1 MSLSDLLRLVLA
13 NLNRMRTRVALTALG
28 VTIGTAAVVILISL
42 GVGLQTSLMSSLDAF
57 GDATVITVSAGNPFG
72 GPGAAPGQRSTEPLD
87 DRAVADIAALP
98 DVQAVT
104 PRVGLNGEAGL
115 EYRRGEYFGSVVGI
129 DARAAESLGWKIDAG
144 APRVGRGLAVVGG
157 RVFDASAGRRR
168 GAAPG
173 GRRQPEAVPASEL
186 VGRTITLKL
195 ERRDE
200 GGEATTRAERLRVA
214 GVLDPAG
221 GSQDDFSVFV
231 PLGDVEEYNRWL
243 TGRRRSARDSYP
255 TVLVKVSDPER
266 VRQTQDRIDDMGFN
280 TFSAQDVLEGINQIS
295 LVVQAVLGGLGAVA
309 LLVAAFGI
317 ANTMTMAI
325 YERTREIGIMKALG
339 ATNRDVLR
347 IFLAE
352 AGAIGVVGGVVGA
365 TLGWLAGFAV
375 DLVVR
380 NLVITNTGGTTA
392 VEDIPHVTVTP
403 VWLLV
408 FAVAFAAAVGLVS
421 GVYPA
426 LRAASMKPLRALRT
440 E

>member
-1 MSLSDLLRLVLA
+1 
-13 NLNRMRTRVALTALG
+13 
-28 VTIGTAAVVILISL
+28 
-42 GVGLQTSLMSSLDAF
+42 
-57 GDATVITVSAGNPFG
+57 
-72 GPGAAPGQRSTEPLD
+72 
-87 DRAVADIAALP
+87 
-98 DVQAVT
+98 
-104 PRVGLNGEAGL
+104 
-115 EYRRGEYFGSVVGI
+115 I
-129 DARAAESLGWKIDAG
+129 DPRAAESLGWNVHAG

-157 RVFDASAGRRR
+157 RVFDANAGRR
-168 GAAPG
+168 GEPVG
-173 GRRQPEAVPASEL
+173 GRRQPKAVPASEL
-186 VGRTITLKL
+186 VGRTITLNL

-200 GGEATTRAERLRVA
+200 NGEATTRAERLRVA
-214 GVLDPAG
+214 GVLDTAG

-231 PLGDVEEYNRWL
+231 SLGDIEEYNRWL
-243 TGRRRSARDSYP
+243 TGRRRSARESYP
-255 TVLVKVSDPER
+255 TVLVKVSDPDG
-266 VRQTQDRIDDMGFN
+266 VRQTQNRIDDMGFN

-317 ANTMTMAI
+317 ANTMTMAT

-352 AGAIGVVGGVVGA
+352 AAAIGVVGGLVGA
-365 TLGWLAGFAV
+365 SLGWLAGYAV

-380 NLVITNTGGTTA
+380 QLVITNTGGTVA
-392 VEDIPHVTVTP
+392 VEDIPQVTVTP